1 MRELKFLLLALSFI
15 LSFSDV
21 FALDS
26 TPADPSTLVDPGE
39 QSLTQLSSNI
49 NEKLRDLKNKI
60 DNLRNDLTA
69 TTASLTQASEDLK
82 ISESERR
89 RWAAISTTL
98 SASLDS
104 INAELNSSLR
114 TITVYKTKVEERN
127 RQLLVIGIIGAVII
141 LFKIAAFIL
150 YARRV
155 PIPRWLDI
163 LL

>member
-1 MRELKFLLLALSFI
+1 MNAKCFFIHLVFFSLTLS
-15 LSFSDV
+15 
-21 FALDS
+21 AWDS
-26 TPADPSTLVDPGE
+26 TPAPPQE

-49 NEKLRDLKNKI
+49 NEKLRGLKSKI
-60 DNLRNDLTA
+60 DSLRNDLTA
-69 TTASLTQASEDLK
+69 TTASLAQASEDLK

-89 RWAAISTTL
+89 KWAETSTRL

-114 TITVYKTKVEERN
+114 TIIVYKTKVEERN
-127 RQLLVIGIIGAVII
+127 RLLFIIGIIGTVII
-141 LFKIAAFIL
+141 LFKIAAFVL
-150 YARRV
+150 YAKRI

>member
-1 MRELKFLLLALSFI
+1 MRISFLFICFLSFTLLAL
-15 LSFSDV
+15 
-21 FALDS
+21 DS
-26 TPADPSTLVDPGE
+26 LPAGPSASVELGE

-49 NEKLRDLKNKI
+49 NEKLRGLKSKI

-69 TTASLTQASEDLK
+69 TTASLAQASEDLK

-89 RWAAISTTL
+89 RWAETSTRL

-114 TITVYKTKVEERN
+114 TITVYKTKLEERN

-141 LFKIAAFIL
+141 LFKIVAFIL
-150 YARRV
+150 YAKRV